1 MLCYICHCSA
11 PYSTNLAGDKNSSQ
25 GFFKSTKAQNV
36 AQIYPFALFVLTP
49 YVQSGIVHW
58 DCVSTIF
65 VIALVLTQLLLL
77 VTKTRVKVCFLPKC
91 PIKYV
96 PLVEI
101 ATYLAVEELFTGMT
115 CSTISVTGLVF
126 TQLLVLVTKNQGLS
140 LSPRSR
146 FEFEAKMSHTD
157 DLATYLAEEPLTTIQ
172 SQTFSI
178 CREL

>member
-1 MLCYICHCSA
+1 M
-11 PYSTNLAGDKNSSQ
+11 TKTQ
-25 GFFKSTKAQNV
+25 VKVFFKSTKAQNV

-140 LSPRSR
+140 LSVWPRCPILMTLLHIT
-146 FEFEAKMSHTD
+146 ED
-157 DLATYLAEEPLTTIQ
+157 PLTTKQ
-172 SQTFSI
+172 SQMFSI